1 MKRKTT
7 KVIIADDHTL
17 VAEGI
22 SRLLAPETECCGI
35 AKTLADAETQLAE
48 QKPDVL
54 LLDIA
59 LPDGDGID
67 AIPRLQAAS
76 KKTRILV
83 FTIYAEPAV
92 IRRAMSGGAHGYL
105 LKSAEEEELKVAI
118 GTLAEG
124 GTYVCTE
131 ARRLTGGR
139 LEAAPTLT
147 NREREILRL
156 MASGMSTKEIADN
169 LCLGFETVHT
179 YTKYLR
185 QKLGCNNMASLV
197 RTAIE
202 QHLV

>member
-67 AIPRLQAAS
+67 ALPRLQAAS
-76 KKTRILV
+76 PATRILML
-83 FTIYAEPAV
+83 TMYAEPAV
-92 IRRAMSGGAHGYL
+92 IQRAVGAGAHGYL
-105 LKSAEEEELKVAI
+105 LKSADGDELNTAI
-118 GTLAEG
+118 RTLAEG
-124 GTYVCTE
+124 GTYICKE
-131 ARRLTGGR
+131 AESLTMNW
-139 LEAAPTLT
+139 LEEAPVLT
-147 NREREILRL
+147 MREREILRL
-156 MASGMSTKEIADN
+156 MVAGMSIKEMAN
-169 LCLGFETVHT
+169 ELCLGFETIHT

-185 QKLGCNNMASLV
+185 QKLGCNNTASLV
-197 RTAIE
+197 RTAME